1 MSISFDLIGAIGEPA
16 APELSSRVVR
26 FLHYEASLVDD
37 KRLDRWIELFTDD
50 LEYRAPIRVWRD
62 DAGYQV
68 DPVACYFNDT
78 KQTLSIRIQRIST
91 GLAWAESPPSVTRHF
106 VSNVRVTQGPGP
118 DELTARANVL
128 VTRSRGPSVRQ
139 EVFPADRFDIL
150 RPDGDSF
157 QIARRIVIL
166 DSSMPDAQNLAI
178 FF

>member
-1 MSISFDLIGAIGEPA
+1 MSISFDLLGAIGEPVA
-16 APELSSRVVR
+16 QEVSSRVVR
-26 FLHYEASLVDD
+26 FLYYEASLVDD
-37 KRLDRWIELFTDD
+37 KQLDRWIELFTDD

-62 DAGYQV
+62 EAGYQV
-68 DPVACYFNDT
+68 DPVASYFSDT
-78 KQTLSIRIQRIST
+78 KQTLHIRIQRIST

-106 VSNVRVTQGPGP
+106 VANVRVTHGPGP

-128 VTRSRGPSVRQ
+128 VTRSRGPSVGQ
-139 EVFPADRFDIL
+139 EIFPADRFDVL

-157 QIARRIVIL
+157 KIARRIVIL